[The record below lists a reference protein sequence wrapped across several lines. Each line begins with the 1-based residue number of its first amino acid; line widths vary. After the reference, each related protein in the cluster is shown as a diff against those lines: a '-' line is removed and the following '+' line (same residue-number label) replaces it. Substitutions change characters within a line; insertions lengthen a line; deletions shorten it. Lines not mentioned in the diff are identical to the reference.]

1 MTETYS
7 FVANPAFGW
16 QEMDSRLQ
24 NANRRRT
31 SSIRR
36 KRVPRIDGVD
46 AMHSLE
52 RDNSSA
58 SSSSKKSLNVILPP
72 TSSDLDVNK
81 KFNNKGLRSA
91 FSTDLETVLS
101 DDETVGPST
110 PRVAV
115 SGLKE
120 NKDDVIYL
128 ATHSTY
134 TSKTTVEVEEEIVPF
149 DKLPEI
155 VQENPT
161 LKISWAKRT
170 PTHAVIETYM
180 PPTCTTCLKQL
191 EEKKMKKLSRKKV
204 PELDLSSLQ
213 LAQTSI
219 PSSPLTSVSSSS
231 SNSASQSP
239 VTTTSQLPIPAGESW
254 GIAI

>member
-1 MTETYS
+1 MTDTLA
-7 FVANPAFGW
+7 FVANPSFGW
-16 QEMDSRLQ
+16 REMDPRLE

-36 KRVPRIDGVD
+36 KRVPRIDGVE
-46 AMHSLE
+46 AMRSLE
-52 RDNSSA
+52 RTTSNA
-58 SSSSKKSLNVILPP
+58 STSSKKSLNIILPP
-72 TSSDLDVNK
+72 TSSDLDV
-81 KFNNKGLRSA
+81 FRSSLFADSELA
-91 FSTDLETVLS
+91 FS

-115 SGLKE
+115 KSEKE
-120 NKDDVIYL
+120 DQDDLIYL

-134 TSKTTVEVEEEIVPF
+134 TSKTIVEVEEEIVPF
-149 DKLPEI
+149 DKLPKI

-170 PTHAVIETYM
+170 PTHAIIETYM

-191 EEKKMKKLSRKKV
+191 EEKKMKRKKV

-213 LAQTSI
+213 LAVTSI
-219 PSSPLTSVSSSS
+219 SSSPITSVASSAT
-231 SNSASQSP
+231 NSANHSP
-239 VTTTSQLPIPAGESW
+239 VTPKSTLSSPAGESW